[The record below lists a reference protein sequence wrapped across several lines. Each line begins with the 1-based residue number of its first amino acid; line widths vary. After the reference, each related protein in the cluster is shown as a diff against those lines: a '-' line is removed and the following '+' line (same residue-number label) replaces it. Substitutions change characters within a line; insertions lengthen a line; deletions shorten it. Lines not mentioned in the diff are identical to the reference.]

1 MIKVLELFS
10 GTGSVGKVCSELG
23 WETLSLDLEMKADIN
38 IDLMEWDYK
47 KYPKD
52 SFDVIWA
59 SPPCTY
65 YSKLQYCWIGRKKK
79 NGIITTHET
88 IEEQR
93 KESDKLIERTFEII
107 EYFNPHYW
115 FLENPLSCLKDR
127 DVMKDKPYYIVDYC
141 KYCDWGYRKRTCIWT
156 NKKDFKPLTCHN
168 DCENMVFVEGQKIHK
183 ERMGTTKTIIDNGK
197 IIRVNTAEL
206 RKKYKDYPNLQKQH
220 KKVLANGYEIIDG
233 KKVLCNTKE
242 KREKL
247 RHRKTAD
254 GGYDKRNGIIKTSN
268 GTDKLERYRIPPN
281 LIYSL
286 FQE

>member
-65 YSKLQYCWIGRKKK
+65 YSNLQHSWIGRKKK

-107 EYFNPHYW
+107 EYFNPHWW

-127 DVMKDKPYYIVDYC
+127 DVMKDKPYYVVDYC

-156 NKKDFKPLTCHN
+156 NKKDFKPLICHK
-168 DCENMVFVEGQKIHK
+168 DCENMVYVEGK
-183 ERMGTTKTIIDNGK
+183 
-197 IIRVNTAEL
+197 
-206 RKKYKDYPNLQKQH
+206 PQH
-220 KKVLANGYEIIDG
+220 QKVLANGYEIIDG

-247 RHRKTAD
+247 RKIHRKVCD
-254 GGYDKRNGIIKTSN
+254 GGKKKRYKGETSN
-268 GTDKLERYRIPPN
+268 GTDRHERYGIPPN
-281 LIYSL
+281 LIYAL
-286 FQE
+286 FQD